1 MKQVIGA
8 GPSLALVVGTMIGSG
23 IFLLRSVLTPLED
36 PTIYAWI
43 ITAAGTLLIVPT
55 LSSLSSTIGREG
67 GLVPTASR

>member
-23 IFLLRSVLTPLED
+23 IFLLRSVLTPFED

-67 GLVPTASR
+67 DLVPTASR